1 MIRRPPRSTRTDTLF
16 PYTTLFRS
24 SDLLVINKVDLAPM
38 VDADLEVMRRDA
50 AVKRGDRP
58 TAFMSLREDPA
69 ATAVADWLV
78 QVLPHIPDHADASEP
93 TPRSPSSGQGT
104 VTGDTRSSRR
114 PQHPCGTHPTGVP
127 SSPDAPDPS
136 AATRRHP
143 TKP

>member
-78 QVLPHIPDHADASEP
+78 QVLASSCPGNRTYYAAAQEIMDGIPGIVFAVVCLVRRSAERRVGKEWLI
-93 TPRSPSSGQGT
+93 TWRPRG
-104 VTGDTRSSRR
+104 
-114 PQHPCGTHPTGVP
+114 
-127 SSPDAPDPS
+127 
-136 AATRRHP
+136 AAY
-143 TKP
+143 